1 MPGNGQLLSGRRESW
16 KTLATL
22 GKKLALTGSQEYPD
36 FTTVVA
42 PKSTKGGV
50 TLVHLILRTRVFR
63 GFEEKGALPFPGK
76 IRGAEDA
83 NLRSHCPVQIFGN
96 G

>member
-1 MPGNGQLLSGRRESW
+1 MASCSPDAVNRGRLWQLSE
-16 KTLATL
+16 
-22 GKKLALTGSQEYPD
+22 KKLALTGSQEYPD

-76 IRGAEDA
+76 IRGAADA
-83 NLRSHCPVQIFGN
+83 SLRSHCPVQVFGN